1 MNFQYMKNFMDS
13 LTDWIIPGNSIV
25 VYKDGKEVFS
35 YQSGYSDLENK
46 VKMCGG
52 ELFNIYS
59 CSKPA
64 TVTAA
69 LQLYEKGKFLLSD
82 PLYDFIPEFRNM
94 YVKTESGE
102 LVKAKSPITMRHL
115 FTMTAG
121 LTYDTTLPCYEKA
134 QKATD

>member
-1 MNFQYMKNFMDS
+1 MDS

-82 PLYDFIPEFRNM
+82 PLVIFM
-94 YVKTESGE
+94 LKLKAES
-102 LVKAKSPITMRHL
+102 
-115 FTMTAG
+115 
-121 LTYDTTLPCYEKA
+121 
-134 QKATD
+134 